1 MQHFPR
7 KITKFVRMR
16 WELESMREWNR
27 KMIRERKTGFRQA
40 LKMIWNA

>member
-7 KITKFVRMR
+7 KITKYVRKR
-16 WELESMREWNR
+16 GKLESMREWNR
-27 KMIRERKTGFRQA
+27 KMIRERKTGFPQV